1 MKKRFVGSILAAL
14 CLALTLASCS
24 LGSGGEEPAGA
35 DYTGSEEQ
43 QSEGISAQNGSE
55 TAGRTGSEEQQIQGL
70 PAQSGS
76 ETPEPT
82 GEDPTAQTGSGIGTA
97 VRYVTAESLG
107 KACGQLAEKLDLSGY
122 SLANLYYSGSSY
134 EFSGTEAEE
143 LIGHLKELTCVD
155 AKEIHIYEEFE
166 GWRLN
171 LRPDYEALLMEWMA
185 DLGGTDPDMEEMG
198 YEEIWEALP
207 KETMQEMQERLW
219 KYVPIELTMSLTTKG
234 YCVLGPD
241 GICCLLT
248 PEFQK
253 FLAQYREIPEKSAE
267 KNLFSVP
274 YSQEPKTE
282 TECRDAAV
290 FCVTKWLEEC
300 QKEGTQAR
308 YRNKG
313 FKIAEERK
321 NNFVAGGFLDGR
333 REFLVE
339 VCFTA
344 EYDEEATFY
353 SGHEIAHYTK
363 AGTFWE
369 GVYLCARFCWED
381 GAVSLL
387 TADGSDQYLNGFQ
400 TEGYRNFFEYA
411 RRSDL
416 EDEIQ
421 RSYVPY
427 MGEVVSRNVTV
438 TENGKELNLDIYQR
452 GNIEVRENTVY
463 GDSHFRTYRGDQ
475 KYYGTG
481 VYFTDME
488 TSTKYIEYPK
498 SFRLTF
504 DNYTDDGNP
513 DYAILYDTDENGAY
527 YAIES
532 VQSDGR
538 VFNHSGRAYQ
548 GGVYVAG
555 CFEPSPRLQR
565 TREIPYIGWMIDEK
579 GKYVPTYGTNPV
591 SLPEINMYSDR
602 LYLPGTQKLYLQGE
616 TAVTCFLWNN
626 TEEAVS
632 TQRGFSI
639 QHWDN
644 EEWVTVA
651 EGESEDTFLVAPRE
665 YAEITYDLG
674 LIKGNESGR
683 YRIVQ
688 EAGKKIGYGEF
699 WILRKEKADVWDVQ
713 LLSGTLPEGCL
724 GGRMLLRNIGVV
736 PHKIPEMSLQREDGQ
751 EIPIWIDSRP
761 GDRILDTQEEATL
774 NFLCG
779 GEGLAAGKYE
789 LTLEGGQKVP
799 FEVKALDQPKAVDVR
814 LRREDQ
820 KVFLTVKNLGG
831 EEIEFAWIRLY
842 QLKEGKYQDSYM
854 MVTSGEEDVL
864 TSSGAG
870 RQSIQP
876 GEELQLTMENMMVQ
890 MLDDETL
897 KELYE
902 DAYLRDQE
910 GYYLVWEEYNIP
922 EGASYEEFC
931 EAIRKNFRL
940 DENAPLMLEFLYSY
954 GEQYLTGRIKF
965 DNL

>member
-1 MKKRFVGSILAAL
+1 MGGDGMKKRFAGSILAGL

-24 LGSGGEEPAGA
+24 LGSGGKEPAAAGH
-35 DYTGSEEQ
+35 TGSEEQ
-43 QSEGISAQNGSE
+43 QSEG
-55 TAGRTGSEEQQIQGL
+55 L
-70 PAQSGS
+70 PVQSGS
-76 ETPEPT
+76 ETPEP
-82 GEDPTAQTGSGIGTA
+82 EQTTQPGSGIGAA
-97 VRYVTAESLG
+97 VRYVTVESLG
-107 KACGQLAEKLDLSGY
+107 KACGQLAENLDLSGY
-122 SLANLYYSGSSY
+122 GLADLDNCGFSH
-134 EFSGTEAEE
+134 EFSGAEAEE
-143 LIGHLKELTCVD
+143 LIGYLKELTCVD
-155 AKEIHIYEEFE
+155 AEEVHVYEEFQ
-166 GWRLN
+166 GWELN
-171 LRPDYEALLMEWMA
+171 LRPDYDALKEEWTA
-185 DLGGTDPDMEEMG
+185 YLEGLGLDMEEMD
-198 YEEIWEALP
+198 YEEIRAAIPE
-207 KETMQEMQERLW
+207 ETMREMQDRIW
-219 KYVPIELTMSLTTKG
+219 KYPPIEFTMSLTTKG
-234 YCVLGPD
+234 YCVMGSS
-241 GICCLLT
+241 GVCCVLT
-248 PEFQK
+248 PEFQN

-267 KNLFSVP
+267 TNLFSVS

-300 QKEGTQAR
+300 KKEGTQAQ

-313 FKIAEERK
+313 FEIAEERK

-344 EYDEEATFY
+344 EYDKEATFY
-353 SGHEIAHYTK
+353 SGHEIARYTR

-381 GAVSLL
+381 GTVTLL
-387 TADGSDQYLNGFQ
+387 SADGSDQYLNGFQ

-421 RSYVPY
+421 KSYVPY
-427 MGEVVSRNVTV
+427 RGEVVSRNVTV
-438 TENGKELNLDIYQR
+438 TENGKELNLDIYQT
-452 GNIEVRENTVY
+452 GETEIRENTVY
-463 GDSHFRTYRGDQ
+463 GDSCFRTYRGEQ
-475 KYYGTG
+475 KYYSTG
-481 VYFTDME
+481 VYFTDMG

-565 TREIPYIGWMIDEK
+565 TQEIPYIGWMIDEK
-579 GKYVPTYGTNPV
+579 GKYVPTQGTTPV

-632 TQRGFSI
+632 TQRGFRI
-639 QHWDN
+639 QRWDN

-665 YAEITYDLG
+665 YAEITYDLD

-688 EAGKKIGYGEF
+688 ETGEYTGYGEF
-699 WILRKEKADVWDVQ
+699 WILRDEKLDSWDVQ

-736 PHKIPEMSLQREDGQ
+736 PHKIPEMSLKREDGQ
-751 EIPIWIDSRP
+751 EIPIWIDSRS

-831 EEIEFAWIRLY
+831 EEFEFAWIRLY
-842 QLKEGKYQDSYM
+842 QLRDGKYQDCYLTVVSD
-854 MVTSGEEDVL
+854 GENTPL
-864 TSSGAG
+864 TSSSEVG

-876 GEELQLTMENMMVQ
+876 GEELQLTMENLVEQ
-890 MLDDETL
+890 MLDDELL

-902 DAYLRDQE
+902 EAYLQNQE
-910 GYYLVWEEYNIP
+910 EYRSVWEEYNIP

-931 EAIRKNFRL
+931 EAMRKNFRL
-940 DENAPLMLEFLYSY
+940 DENAPLMIEIKYSY
-954 GEQYLTGRIKF
+954 GGQNLTGRIKF
-965 DNL
+965 D